1 MKREETDKIKWTVA
15 LCGTLLLFLYGLFT
29 QNIIINLLVIF
40 FALVIYKYGNHV
52 LFREYDEKRKRK
64 RRINKN
70 KRSYQRNIERK
81 KFYKKIMEGS
91 LCQMDVCY
99 LRENDR
105 TWHVS

>member
-64 RRINKN
+64 
-70 KRSYQRNIERK
+70 IEESV
-81 KFYKKIMEGS
+81 KIKEATKEI
-91 LCQMDVCY
+91 
-99 LRENDR
+99 LREKSFIKR
-105 TWHVS
+105 

>member
-52 LFREYDEKRKRK
+52 LF
-64 RRINKN
+64 
-70 KRSYQRNIERK
+70 
-81 KFYKKIMEGS
+81 
-91 LCQMDVCY
+91 
-99 LRENDR
+99 
-105 TWHVS
+105 